1 MEADED
7 QRQICSDP
15 KIDRKTRAPIIRW
28 MTGSVARHQTC
39 VKCGDSLSRQHAVE
53 CSGAKAELVQL
64 YGNLPGCFGRT
75 IIDKLLNR
83 YRKRRKSPK
92 ALYSNISNAVGMIF
106 RDCLGFVQVQNG
118 VWMDPSIDDL
128 YDEEKGTSKEVTRE
142 KLPNI
147 FKRNRGNRIG

>member
-1 MEADED
+1 MEIDED
-7 QRQICSDP
+7 QRQICCDP

-39 VKCGDSLSRQHAVE
+39 AKCGDSLSRIHAVD
-53 CSGAKAELVQL
+53 CSGAKEELVKI
-64 YGNLPGCFGRT
+64 YGSLPDSFGRT

-83 YRKRRKSPK
+83 FRNRQKSPK
-92 ALYSNISNAVGMIF
+92 ALYSNIANAIGMIYK
-106 RDCLGFVQVQNG
+106 DCLGFIQAPNG
-118 VWMDPSIDDL
+118 QWMDPSIDDL
-128 YDEEKGTSKEVTRE
+128 YDEEKGTRKEASRD